1 MNPQIEELRRLKEE
15 AEKKMEQYTHQAKRI
30 ENRMQYY
37 REKERRERNHRL
49 IVRGAT
55 VESIWPEVKSMSQ
68 EDYDRLMRKV
78 LTLPDAQEALNEITG
93 GSGEWR
99 STISTLI

>member
-1 MNPQIEELRRLKEE
+1 MNPQIEELHRLKAE

-37 REKERRERNHRL
+37 QAKERKERNHRL

-55 VESIWPEVKSMSQ
+55 VESIWPEVKTMSQ
-68 EDYDRLMRKV
+68 EDFDHLMRKV
-78 LTLPDAQEALNEITG
+78 LALPAAREALNEISG
-93 GSGEWR
+93 GS
-99 STISTLI
+99 S